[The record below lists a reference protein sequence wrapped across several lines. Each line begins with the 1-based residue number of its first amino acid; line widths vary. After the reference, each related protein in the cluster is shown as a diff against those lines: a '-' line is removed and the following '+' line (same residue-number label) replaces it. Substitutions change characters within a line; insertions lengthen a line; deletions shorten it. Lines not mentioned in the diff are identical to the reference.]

1 MTCETAR
8 KLERDGQRIG
18 HIRASFPV
26 DPAPAEDGRFRAV
39 IAVNDDV
46 GDGSPI
52 PLRSMDLSGYRKNP
66 VVLFAHDRWANL
78 PVGRTLDLRWTNRG
92 LEATFEFLEGDDFAG
107 RVRNAWERGYLRAAS
122 IGARPKSNNPAQYEL
137 SEWSIVPVPADQDAV
152 RALNA
157 DIMRDMLAPVKK
169 EASMDEAKIRELIAD
184 ALKSARSDSGLDEPA
199 LARSLSDT
207 IRQTVTAAVADA
219 EKARADAE
227 QAQVDAEKAF
237 EERLEAELEERMG
250 MDDKKKMGGMKKKM
264 GNNPFKKKA
273 KKAEDDDEDDEDDEE
288 MMAKKAA
295 EEAEIRAEA
304 RADLL
309 VLVRGL
315 LPNDFETRGKSDHE
329 ILVAAAGDEV
339 ATAADRSTEYLL
351 AKVEDIAQRRADAE
365 GKNRYTAPSSN
376 PQRSISGGRVNMMS
390 LRRSA

>member
-219 EKARADAE
+219 EKARSDAE
-227 QAQVDAEKAF
+227 QAQADAEKAF
-237 EERLEAELEERMG
+237 EERLETELAERMG
-250 MDDKKKMGGMKKKM
+250 DKKKAGF
-264 GNNPFKKKA
+264 PFKKKA
-273 KKAEDDDEDDEDDEE
+273 KKAPGDEEDDDEDDEET
-288 MMAKKAA
+288 MAKKAA

-365 GKNRYTAPSSN
+365 GKNRSTAPSSN